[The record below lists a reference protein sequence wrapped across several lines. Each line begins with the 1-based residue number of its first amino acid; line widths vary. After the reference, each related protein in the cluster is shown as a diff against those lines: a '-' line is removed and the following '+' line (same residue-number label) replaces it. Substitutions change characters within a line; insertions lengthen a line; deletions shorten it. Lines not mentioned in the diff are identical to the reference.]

1 MSRLIGTVHAIP
13 LLSLPVLT
21 MLLKSC
27 SPTNP
32 SRGLKIPSAIF
43 STSFRSS
50 LLTCSVYMPSV
61 FFLSERINRFMSLL
75 PWGDGIDPATLYH
88 YYYYYCYWCLF
99 FDGSKWSPHSF
110 CAALSHHHLPARG
123 SSPGFI
129 ALVHGSQPM
138 LGKPAS

>member
-27 SPTNP
+27 SPMNP

-50 LLTCSVYMPSV
+50 LLTCNVYMPSV
-61 FFLSERINRFMSLL
+61 FFLSERTNLFMSLL

-88 YYYYYCYWCLF
+88 YYCYLCLF
-99 FDGSKWSPHSF
+99 FDGSKWRPHSF
-110 CAALSHHHLPARG
+110 CAA
-123 SSPGFI
+123 
-129 ALVHGSQPM
+129 
-138 LGKPAS
+138 

>member
-32 SRGLKIPSAIF
+32 SRGLKIPSAMF

-50 LLTCSVYMPSV
+50 LLTCKVYMPSI
-61 FFLSERINRFMSLL
+61 FFLSERTNLFMSLL
-75 PWGDGIDPATLYH
+75 PWGDGMDPAILYITTTITTSV
-88 YYYYYCYWCLF
+88 F
-99 FDGSKWSPHSF
+99 FSMGQSGGHSF
-110 CAALSHHHLPARG
+110 CAALSHHHLP
-123 SSPGFI
+123 
-129 ALVHGSQPM
+129 
-138 LGKPAS
+138 